1 MPPPPPTYEES
12 ASTYRGLENHDKS
25 DARDNAWSIQEEV
38 GLSRTQHVASVAA
51 GVESRVR
58 ARARQGLSTSKI
70 ALLPSGQS
78 AGREG
83 QLVGFPDGET
93 PIIVQLEGQLNSVEF
108 WWQDVAVEELRRQLR
123 TAVGHE
129 DSGLDYQ
136 PPIVDVREKPAA
148 KKTSFFSRKESK
160 MMAARLTEPVKAVTT
175 VDVALE
181 DLFFRTETDLGLFE
195 TVRAQA
201 LMVAIDLR

>member
-1 MPPPPPTYEES
+1 M
-12 ASTYRGLENHDKS
+12 
-25 DARDNAWSIQEEV
+25 
-38 GLSRTQHVASVAA
+38 
-51 GVESRVR
+51 
-58 ARARQGLSTSKI
+58 
-70 ALLPSGQS
+70 
-78 AGREG
+78 
-83 QLVGFPDGET
+83 
-93 PIIVQLEGQLNSVEF
+93 
-108 WWQDVAVEELRRQLR
+108 EELRRQLR

-160 MMAARLTEPVKAVTT
+160 MAAPRLTEPVKAVTT